1 MLTPSPQKVRTSPVC
16 PKNKR
21 KNDSD
26 WASQDQK
33 NVFGNLSPEIAKRR
47 LIMENVHDEVG
58 HVLRFLD
65 GVVDAVENIMSNF
78 QLDHTLSHVEEG
90 LVSGGGGGGGLD
102 FQADAES
109 FSHVEEGLVSG
120 GGGGGGLDFQAD
132 AESFSHV
139 EEVLLSGGGGG
150 GGLDFEADAEIF
162 AKELDVFAP
171 NYERLLMD
179 EEEIVRRLNVFEPEN
194 TGLRA
199 FALEACECWQRG
211 MCMAC
216 KVSERERHTPSRVP
230 CFRE

>member
-1 MLTPSPQKVRTSPVC
+1 MEIVTMLTPSPQKVRTSPVC

-78 QLDHTLSHVEEG
+78 QLDHTL
-90 LVSGGGGGGGLD
+90 
-102 FQADAES
+102 
-109 FSHVEEGLVSG
+109 SHVEEGLVSG

>member
-78 QLDHTLSHVEEG
+78 QLDHTL
-90 LVSGGGGGGGLD
+90 
-102 FQADAES
+102 
-109 FSHVEEGLVSG
+109 SHVEEGLVSG